1 MKKLLSLSALLIT
14 LTLTAQSW
22 TFSKGGNAF
31 DGTYKTS
38 SVVGKG
44 TEYPYKTP
52 SIVIN
57 KFDND
62 KDKINFYLNG
72 AGYHQDDTGLSIKW
86 VFDNEPQ
93 TIYSSYS
100 WSLSEDGKIIFFY
113 SFNNP
118 NEKSTKLEKIDI
130 IDKLTKAN
138 KVSIR
143 VNDNYGSNDL
153 VFSLSGS
160 TKAINYVIPP
170 NEREKLL
177 IAASEK
183 RKQVIEDKKNKEIL
197 FESLSDRLN
206 LEMFEEN
213 SLIKLKEKI
222 KEDLGLGK
230 YSFSLVDNVVDVEV
244 IGDGYSFD
252 KYREVRVS
260 LVKQDGTKRLISGD
274 WIVMEGAPVYKRN
287 NEVKETVKSLLLK
300 YKNENLIE
308 HLADKVLE
316 KANRSYDGF
325 SISSI
330 NDIKII
336 LSNFSYGTFW
346 DCKINIYLDDGSL
359 QTVDNTYIYS
369 SGKVTISEN
378 ELKSIGGERDVEF

>member
-1 MKKLLSLSALLIT
+1 MKISISLSALLIT

-52 SIVIN
+52 SLVIN

-72 AGYHQDDTGLSIKW
+72 AGYHQDGTGLSIKW

-100 WSLSEDGKIIFFY
+100 WSLSEDGKIIFFKE
-113 SFNNP
+113 FNNP
-118 NEKSTKLEKIDI
+118 NEKSTILEDIDI

-170 NEREKLL
+170 NERKKLL
-177 IAASEK
+177 IAASKK
-183 RKQVIEDKKNKEIL
+183 RDANLDWEANYRKVLYDSILSKLDK
-197 FESLSDRLN
+197 
-206 LEMFEEN
+206 EMFEES
-213 SLIKLKEKI
+213 SLRKLKEKI
-222 KEDLGLGK
+222 ADGFGFGQ
-230 YSFSLVDNVVDVEV
+230 YSFSSFDDVVDIEV
-244 IGDGYSFD
+244 FGDGDSFD
-252 KYREVRVS
+252 KYREVQVF
-260 LVKQDGTKRLISGD
+260 LVKEDGTKSSIYGI
-274 WIVMEGAPVYKRN
+274 WYVMEGAPVYNRN
-287 NEVKETVKSLLLK
+287 K
-300 YKNENLIE
+300 
-308 HLADKVLE
+308 
-316 KANRSYDGF
+316 
-325 SISSI
+325 
-330 NDIKII
+330 
-336 LSNFSYGTFW
+336 
-346 DCKINIYLDDGSL
+346 
-359 QTVDNTYIYS
+359 
-369 SGKVTISEN
+369 
-378 ELKSIGGERDVEF
+378 

>member
-1 MKKLLSLSALLIT
+1 MKISISLSALLIT

-52 SIVIN
+52 SLVIN

-72 AGYHQDDTGLSIKW
+72 AGYHQDGTGLSIKW

-100 WSLSEDGKIIFFY
+100 WSLSEDGKIIFFKE
-113 SFNNP
+113 FNNP
-118 NEKSTKLEKIDI
+118 NEKSTILEDIDI

-170 NEREKLL
+170 NERKKLL

-183 RKQVIEDKKNKEIL
+183 RKQVLEDKKNKEIL
-197 FESLSDRLN
+197 FEKLSEKLN

-213 SLIKLKEKI
+213 SLTKLKEEI

-230 YSFSLVDNVVDVEV
+230 YSFSSVDNVVDVEV

-252 KYREVRVS
+252 RYREVEVS
-260 LVKQDGTKRLISGD
+260 LVKQDGTKSSIYGD

-287 NEVKETVKSLLLK
+287 KEVKENVKSLLLK

-308 HLADKVLE
+308 HIADEVLE
-316 KANRSYDGF
+316 KANTYNGF

-330 NDIKII
+330 KEIKIV
-336 LSNFSYGTFW
+336 LSDFNFGTFW
-346 DCKINIYLDDGSL
+346 NCKINIYLNDGSL
-359 QTVDNTYIYS
+359 QTVDNTLLY
-369 SGKVTISEN
+369 GKVEISEK
-378 ELKSIGGERDVEF
+378 ELKSIGGESDVEF